1 MIGFETRESTVEN
14 ASYADD
20 DDDVYRWGPD
30 DILKIASTYWI
41 GLLMGGWMM
50 DEKT

>member
-20 DDDVYRWGPD
+20 DDDVYRRGPD
-30 DILKIASTYWI
+30 DILNIASSYWI
-41 GLLMGGWMM
+41 GL
-50 DEKT
+50 DC